1 MARIRGVH
9 PELTADE
16 ALRGIV
22 RVRAAHQGTLTGMSM
37 AEIISKVRES
47 VIETAAT
54 SSGDSIVLPIGAE
67 FEQMVNAPLE
77 EKIPTPEPLAPS
89 SSAPPPF
96 KTFELKC
103 QFCSR
108 VFKSTNEIATKK
120 VYDIHMHEHEVENKN
135 IYESLQDEPTNF
147 DDLTPCLKTSN
158 NSEHSNQ
165 SLSESQ
171 GSEKENVP
179 LLETKPEPDPVRKE
193 TSYCKPCHKQ
203 FKNAKVYAHHQN
215 SEHDAEK
222 EFEKISKQ
230 TL

>member
-1 MARIRGVH
+1 MSRIQGVH
-9 PELTADE
+9 PELTSDE

-22 RVRAAHQGTLTGMSM
+22 RVRAANMGTLTGMSM
-37 AEIISKVRES
+37 AEIIAKVRDS
-47 VIETAAT
+47 VIETANT
-54 SSGDSIVLPIGAE
+54 SSVDSIVLPIGAE

-77 EKIPTPEPLAPS
+77 EKVAHPEPAPS

-135 IYESLQDEPTNF
+135 IYESLQDDPTNF
-147 DDLTPCLKTSN
+147 NDLTPCLKTSN
-158 NSEHSNQ
+158 ISEQSNPG
-165 SLSESQ
+165 LSDSH

-179 LLETKPEPDPVRKE
+179 VPDPVKKE

-230 TL
+230 TF